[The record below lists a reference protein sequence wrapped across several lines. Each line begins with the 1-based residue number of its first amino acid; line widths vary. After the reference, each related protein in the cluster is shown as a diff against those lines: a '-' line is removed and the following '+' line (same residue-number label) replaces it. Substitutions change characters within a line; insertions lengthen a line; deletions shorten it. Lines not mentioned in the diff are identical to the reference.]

1 MRFIFRQ
8 VCARLGRV
16 VANGVKKVRYRIIS
30 VGKIREKFYAEGIKE
45 YMKRLGPYANM
56 ELLDGLEE
64 KVSPHPS
71 DKDIEKVLQKEGER
85 ILALQADNEM
95 LVVLDPHGDSLSSEQ
110 FASQMEKWNL
120 SGQNRI
126 NLVIGGSHGLS
137 KAVKQ
142 RADHI
147 ITFSKMTFP
156 HQMAVL
162 ILSEQIYRGFK
173 ILKGEPYHK

>member
-1 MRFIFRQ
+1 M
-8 VCARLGRV
+8 
-16 VANGVKKVRYRIIS
+16 RYRIIS

-45 YMKRLGPYANM
+45 YMKRLGPYTTM

-64 KVSPHPS
+64 KISPRS
-71 DKDIEKVLQKEGER
+71 SAKDIEKVLQKEGDR
-85 ILALQADNEM
+85 ILALLADNEM
-95 LVVLDPHGDSLSSEQ
+95 LVVLDPHGESLSSEQ
-110 FASQMEKWNL
+110 LANQIQVWNQ

-126 NLVIGGSHGLS
+126 NLVIGGSHGL
-137 KAVKQ
+137 ANTVKQ
-142 RADHI
+142 RADYMI
-147 ITFSKMTFP
+147 SFSQMTFP

>member
-1 MRFIFRQ
+1 M
-8 VCARLGRV
+8 
-16 VANGVKKVRYRIIS
+16 RYRMIS

-45 YMKRLGPYANM
+45 YTKRLGSYATM
-56 ELLDGLEE
+56 ELVDGLEE
-64 KVSPHPS
+64 KVSPRPS

-85 ILALQADNEM
+85 ILALLGDNEM

-110 FASQMEKWNL
+110 LASQMEKWNQ

-142 RADHI
+142 SADQLI
-147 ITFSKMTFP
+147 SFSKMTFP

-162 ILSEQIYRGFK
+162 MLSEQIYRGFK